1 MTHIFST
8 GLNQMR
14 HLVHLSQKYD
24 TNERQDGQGPGPGVM
39 QFLAVRLAVSDP
51 SPPGQLYEFP
61 AANSPSL
68 PRRFKVKLV

>member
-24 TNERQDGQGPGPGVM
+24 TNERDDGSGTAPGPAA
-39 QFLAVRLAVSDP
+39 FLAVRLAVGDP
-51 SPPGQLYEFP
+51 SPPTNLYEFP
-61 AANSPSL
+61 NANSPSP
-68 PRRFKVKLV
+68 PRLFVLKLA